1 MADDMMGA
9 IKKALLVIGAS
20 ITIVGVVFLTLLIYG
35 LLIGAFNQQAQ
46 SGNIAVDNTTLTN
59 MNTSVASYWTNVTTV
74 TGSISV
80 VVGFIALVLLF
91 MIFKP
96 FMNIGKKSKGGNVDF

>member
-1 MADDMMGA
+1 MMGA
-9 IKKALLVIGAS
+9 IKKALGVILGAVV
-20 ITIVGVVFLTLLIYG
+20 IVGVVFLTLLIYG

-46 SGNIAVDNTTLTN
+46 NGNIAVDNTTLTN

-74 TGSISV
+74 TGSIAV

-96 FMNIGKKSKGGNVDF
+96 FMNFGKKGSSGNVDF

>member
-9 IKKALLVIGAS
+9 IKKALIVILGAIVTVG
-20 ITIVGVVFLTLLIYG
+20 ITFLTLLVYG
-35 LLIGAFNQQAQ
+35 LMIGAFNQQAQ
-46 SGNIAVDNTTLTN
+46 SGNIDVDNTTLTN
-59 MNTSVASYWTNVTTV
+59 LNTSVASYWTNVTTV
-74 TGSISV
+74 TGSIAT

-96 FMNIGKKSKGGNVDF
+96 FIGKGKGSSGVDF